1 MTKLRP
7 LASSLPRLLVAVL
20 ALSLGCVSVPG
31 EPISRK
37 LNATLVSPNG
47 DEGAALIELTGSG
60 LGELT
65 VREGRAF
72 TAGTEQSVRAV
83 IVLDEPGKR
92 RFQIEM
98 DDPNAA
104 ISATVLEVADG
115 DNEVRAS
122 LAGYDVEFAR

>member
-1 MTKLRP
+1 MG
-7 LASSLPRLLVAVL
+7 PRIIVRTLVAII
-20 ALSLGCVSVPG
+20 ALGLGCVSVPG

-37 LNATLVSPNG
+37 VNATLVSPNG

-60 LGELT
+60 LRELT
-65 VREGRAF
+65 VKEGRVF
-72 TAGTEQSVRAV
+72 TTGTDQRVRAV
-83 IVLDEPGKR
+83 IVLDEPGVL

-115 DNEVRAS
+115 NNKVRTS
-122 LAGYDVEFAR
+122 LTGYDVGFTR